1 MAEPH
6 EEALAPQRGSR
17 DSILYMLR
25 VDFLALGADFLMFLL
40 LDLTFLDMIFAFLVK
55 TFCVEFEK
63 NSIWDIQIT
72 AHFQV
77 RCTLCQNL

>member
-1 MAEPH
+1 
-6 EEALAPQRGSR
+6 
-17 DSILYMLR
+17 MLR
-25 VDFLALGADFLMFLL
+25 VDFLDLELDFLVFLL

-63 NSIWDIQIT
+63 NSIWDIQST